1 MSTIDTSMC
10 VVVKTRV
17 LIQYTRGKGSRLLY
31 INWMA
36 RGKKEI
42 KQKKIKAIQENGV
55 VSDQT
60 YPIKM
65 KMKQDKNDCFLLFI
79 FAFLNNYSISI

>member
-1 MSTIDTSMC
+1 M
-10 VVVKTRV
+10 
-17 LIQYTRGKGSRLLY
+17 Y
-31 INWMA
+31 IGWLEG
-36 RGKKEI
+36 RKKLS
-42 KQKKIKAIQENGV
+42 KKKIKAIQENGV

-65 KMKQDKNDCFLLFI
+65 KMKQDKNDFFLLFI

>member
-1 MSTIDTSMC
+1 
-10 VVVKTRV
+10 
-17 LIQYTRGKGSRLLY
+17 
-31 INWMA
+31 MA
-36 RGKKEI
+36 RGKEEI

-65 KMKQDKNDCFLLFI
+65 KMKQDKNDFFFSFLFLL
-79 FAFLNNYSISI
+79 S

>member
-1 MSTIDTSMC
+1 MCTIDTSMY
-10 VVVKTRV
+10 VVVKTTV

-42 KQKKIKAIQENGV
+42 KQKKIKAIQENRV
-55 VSDQT
+55 VSDKI
-60 YPIKM
+60 YPLKIIHNKG
-65 KMKQDKNDCFLLFI
+65 FI
-79 FAFLNNYSISI
+79 FPFFAILNNL